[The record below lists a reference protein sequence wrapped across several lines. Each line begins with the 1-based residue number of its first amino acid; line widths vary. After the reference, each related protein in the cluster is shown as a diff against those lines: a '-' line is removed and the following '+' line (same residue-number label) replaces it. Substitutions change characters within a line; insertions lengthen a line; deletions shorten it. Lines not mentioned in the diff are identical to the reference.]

1 MEKVSTP
8 GDDDGSIHSVETY
21 ILERIFADRKSEDST
36 TDIRYLME
44 SMDNKTSPLFDQ
56 SIEDLIS
63 QGLIQSSDGEN
74 YQITFEGINELEN
87 RKNEAI
93 PL

>member
-1 MEKVSTP
+1 MEKVSTSE
-8 GDDDGSIHSVETY
+8 DDNGSIHSVETY
-21 ILERIFADRKSEDST
+21 ILERIFADRKSDYST

-44 SMDNKTSPLFDQ
+44 SIDNKMSPLFDQ
-56 SIEDLIS
+56 AIEDLIS

-74 YQITFEGINELEN
+74 YQITFDGINELEN